1 MATMTQTQTP
11 QTSVTAAVTLKDL
24 RRSERLIE
32 RARKSVAK
40 LAMALTVAEQA
51 VSAEHER
58 HDALVETYR
67 RQIGGPGA

>member
-1 MATMTQTQTP
+1 MATMTQTQSP
-11 QTSVTAAVTLKDL
+11 QAPAAPVTLKDL

-32 RARKSVAK
+32 RARRNVAR
-40 LAMALTVAEQA
+40 LAMALTVAEQG

-67 RQIGGPGA
+67 QQIGGPGA

>member
-1 MATMTQTQTP
+1 MTLTMTTTQAP
-11 QTSVTAAVTLKDL
+11 VTLKDL
-24 RRSERLIE
+24 RASERLIE
-32 RARKSVAK
+32 RAKRQIAK

>member
-1 MATMTQTQTP
+1 MTLTMTTTQAP
-11 QTSVTAAVTLKDL
+11 VTLKDL
-24 RRSERLIE
+24 RASERLIE
-32 RARKSVAK
+32 RAKRQVAK

-58 HDALVETYR
+58 HDALVEAYR